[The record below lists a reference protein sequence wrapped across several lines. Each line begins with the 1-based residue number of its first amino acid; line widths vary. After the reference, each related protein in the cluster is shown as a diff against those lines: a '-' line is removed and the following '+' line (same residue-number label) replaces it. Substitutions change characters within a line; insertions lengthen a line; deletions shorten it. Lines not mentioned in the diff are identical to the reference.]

1 MIPRCVQMREE
12 DELSTK
18 TTPRYKKPAVV
29 FNKLSI
35 QDGGQ
40 VNAALKHLTRAQA
53 FSLCFLGNPFRKL
66 VQFKTQDESHDTPI
80 LRLIVVHVFILDR

>member
-1 MIPRCVQMREE
+1 MIRRCVQMREE

-40 VNAALKHLTRAQA
+40 VNAALKHLTTA
-53 FSLCFLGNPFRKL
+53 
-66 VQFKTQDESHDTPI
+66 
-80 LRLIVVHVFILDR
+80 